1 MHFPGIYYHIFIR
14 LGDFRMN
21 LMNVIQV
28 MGGLAI
34 FIFGMKLMS
43 SGLHR
48 VAGERMRSILRMF
61 SANRFVAVATGAVVT
76 GVIQSSG
83 ASTVMVVGF
92 VNAGLLTLVQAIG
105 LILGSHIGTTVTAQ
119 LVAFDLNWIIM
130 PSIIIGL
137 VFSFISNR
145 KISNWSDTILG
156 LGFLFLGM
164 MTMSNEL
171 HALSHYEPF
180 VKALQS
186 VNCQPVNGV
195 MPLMP
200 MLGALAIGAFATIAM
215 QSSSACTGVL
225 VALGT
230 ANLIDIH
237 TALVMIM
244 GANIGTTVT
253 AQLAAIT
260 ANRIAKQAALANTL
274 ANTIGALVIM
284 VSLWFTIDGKPVF
297 LKLVEFLSF
306 GAGIPRQI
314 ANAHT
319 IFNVCTTIL
328 WLPFIGLLAKLCEKL
343 LPVKEPSQVVFE
355 RLEPHLLSTPAIALT
370 QTASALRKMLKKSW
384 KMIDCALS
392 VYNRNDERNQA
403 VEKQLEQRE
412 ADIDRRQKAITEY
425 LSKLMLRSLNAKE
438 SEQIPMLLHCTNDV
452 ERIGDHAEI
461 IHATVLRLLE
471 QNLHFSPDA
480 EQEYDQLHDT
490 LAELAH
496 ATIKMLEAPSAEYGI
511 QAARVQERMQIM
523 LDTSETKH
531 FARISNGE
539 CKPQVGMLFL
549 ELIEEMRKISRH
561 LENIHERASSFYGKF
576 PKARNRIPKTVK
588 PAEETA

>member
-1 MHFPGIYYHIFIR
+1 MG
-14 LGDFRMN
+14 
-21 LMNVIQV
+21 LMSVFQV
-28 MGGLAI
+28 LGGLAI

-43 SGLHR
+43 AGLHR
-48 VAGERMRSILRMF
+48 TAGEKMRSILRLF
-61 SANRFVAVATGAVVT
+61 SANRYVAVVTGAVVT

-119 LVAFDLNWIIM
+119 LVAFDLKILIM

-137 VFSFISNR
+137 IFSFIPNR
-145 KISNWSDTILG
+145 KISNWSETILG

-164 MTMSNEL
+164 MTMSDEL

-186 VNCQPVNGV
+186 VNCRPVNGV

-225 VALGT
+225 VALG
-230 ANLIDIH
+230 AAELLDIH

-314 ANAHT
+314 ANTHT
-319 IFNVCTTIL
+319 IFNICTTIM
-328 WLPFIGLLAKLCEKL
+328 WLPFVGLLATMCEKII
-343 LPVKEPSQVVFE
+343 PVKKDAEVVYE
-355 RLEPHLLSTPAIALT
+355 RLEPHLLNTPAIALT

-392 VYNRNDERNQA
+392 VYNRNSERNQEI
-403 VEKQLEQRE
+403 EKQLEQRE
-412 ADIDRRQKAITEY
+412 ADIDARQKAITEY
-425 LSKLMLRSLNAKE
+425 LSKLMLRPLNAKE
-438 SEQIPMLLHCTNDV
+438 SGQIPLLLHCTNDV

-461 IHATVLRLLE
+461 IHGTVLRLQE
-471 QNLHFSPDA
+471 DNLHFSPDA
-480 EQEYDQLHDT
+480 EAEYDRLHDT
-490 LAELAH
+490 LGQLAE
-496 ATIKMLEAPSAEYGI
+496 ATIRMLESPTSDLRVE
-511 QAARVQERMQIM
+511 AARMQERMQMM
-523 LDTSETKH
+523 LDQSETKH
-531 FARISNGE
+531 FTRISNGE
-539 CKPQVGMLFL
+539 CKPQVGILYL
-549 ELIEEMRKISRH
+549 ELVEEMRKISRH
-561 LENIHERASSFYGKF
+561 LENIHDRAAMFYGKF
-576 PKARNRIPKTVK
+576 PKARNRSGREEKSKSPS
-588 PAEETA
+588 PA